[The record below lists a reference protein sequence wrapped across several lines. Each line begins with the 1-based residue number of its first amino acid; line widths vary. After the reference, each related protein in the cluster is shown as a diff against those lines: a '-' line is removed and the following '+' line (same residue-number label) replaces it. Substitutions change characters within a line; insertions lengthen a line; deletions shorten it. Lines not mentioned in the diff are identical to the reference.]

1 MRIKLNAVIMLLG
14 LIIITSA
21 CSNRNSTTNTTDY
34 SRSTTA
40 IENTEA
46 TEATV
51 SSMEIEI
58 ENSSSISSI
67 TPYSQ
72 SITEDDLLD
81 AKAIAEKYYENS
93 AYNGIVSIS
102 IAADDSPQYDSSF
115 IKGKYS
121 VGNII
126 IFDVLTQKDVDNGN
140 PQRQTTVARSSEE
153 SSWEVITE
161 GF

>member
-1 MRIKLNAVIMLLG
+1 MRIKLDVIVILLG

-21 CSNRNSTTNTTDY
+21 CSNRNSTTNTTDFPN
-34 SRSTTA
+34 STIA
-40 IENTEA
+40 IENA
-46 TEATV
+46 KATV
-51 SSMEIEI
+51 SSMEIE
-58 ENSSSISSI
+58 NSSSTSSI

-102 IAADDSPQYDSSF
+102 IAADDSPQYDNSF

-126 IFDVLTQKDVDNGN
+126 IFDK
-140 PQRQTTVARSSEE
+140 
-153 SSWEVITE
+153 I
-161 GF
+161 

>member
-34 SRSTTA
+34 SNSTTA
-40 IENTEA
+40 IEN

-126 IFDVLTQKDVDNGN
+126 IFDK
-140 PQRQTTVARSSEE
+140 
-153 SSWEVITE
+153 I
-161 GF
+161 